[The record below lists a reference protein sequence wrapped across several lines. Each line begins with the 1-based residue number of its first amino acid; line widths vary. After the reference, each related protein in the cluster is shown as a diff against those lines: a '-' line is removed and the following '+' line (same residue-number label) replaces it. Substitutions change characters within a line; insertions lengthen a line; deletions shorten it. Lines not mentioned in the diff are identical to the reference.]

1 MNLSKAAISS
11 SAPLLI
17 STLVEELALESVLKL
32 LELLDFRELAVD
44 WLPCDE
50 SVLLEPKERE
60 LACFGRVLY
69 AGCVWPG
76 A

>member
-1 MNLSKAAISS
+1 MNRSKAAISS
-11 SAPLLI
+11 NAPLLI
-17 STLVEELALESVLKL
+17 STLLVEAESVLKL

-44 WLPCDE
+44 WLPWEE
-50 SVLLEPKERE
+50 SVLLEPRERE

>member
-1 MNLSKAAISS
+1 MNRSKAAISS
-11 SAPLLI
+11 SAPRLI
-17 STLVEELALESVLKL
+17 STLAEAELESVLRL
-32 LELLDFRELAVD
+32 LELLDFLELAVD

-50 SVLLEPKERE
+50 SVLLEPRERE

>member
-1 MNLSKAAISS
+1 MNRSKAAISS
-11 SAPLLI
+11 RAPRLI
-17 STLVEELALESVLKL
+17 STLAEAALESVLRL
-32 LELLDFRELAVD
+32 LELLDLRELAVD
-44 WLPCDE
+44 WLPWDE
-50 SVLLEPKERE
+50 SVLLEPRERE